1 MMGLIL
7 VAELALV
14 AGWWI
19 KRKRTAITNSLS
31 GGGRVPF
38 AIRPLA
44 RRLESH
50 ISFASAFDR
59 AVAGH
64 LVRGL
69 RSFVHTAGCEQLVVA
84 GLCQI
89 RSRLKAK
96 GGLR

>member
-1 MMGLIL
+1 MTELIL

-19 KRKRTAITNSLS
+19 KRKRTAVTNSLG

-38 AIRPLA
+38 AFRSLA
-44 RRLESH
+44 RKLESY
-50 ISFASAFDR
+50 ISSASAFDR
-59 AVAGH
+59 AVADH

-84 GLCQI
+84 GLFQL
-89 RSRLKAK
+89 RSRLKGK
-96 GGLR
+96 GGVK